1 MKHEVTSVGI
11 TLGELPEARQRIKMY
26 LEALLK
32 YRTETNTQQSLI
44 EGEIQRT
51 KQWLLTTKNK

>member
-1 MKHEVTSVGI
+1 MEHEVTSVGI

-32 YRTETNTQQSLI
+32 YRTETNTQQAMI
-44 EGEIQRT
+44 ENEIQRT
-51 KQWLLTTKNK
+51 KQWLNENN